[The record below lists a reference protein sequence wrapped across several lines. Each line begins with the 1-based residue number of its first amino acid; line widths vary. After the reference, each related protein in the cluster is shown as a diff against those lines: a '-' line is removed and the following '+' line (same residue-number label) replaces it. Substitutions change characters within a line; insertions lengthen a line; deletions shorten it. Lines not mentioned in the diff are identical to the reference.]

1 MLPFFYFWNKTI
13 ENFSATCCLFC
24 EYIFNW
30 CNLNGSMNLLIF
42 LEVDINSP
50 ELQQLLHDFRTQVT
64 WTAQALMKTV

>member
-1 MLPFFYFWNKTI
+1 
-13 ENFSATCCLFC
+13 
-24 EYIFNW
+24 
-30 CNLNGSMNLLIF
+30 MNLLIF